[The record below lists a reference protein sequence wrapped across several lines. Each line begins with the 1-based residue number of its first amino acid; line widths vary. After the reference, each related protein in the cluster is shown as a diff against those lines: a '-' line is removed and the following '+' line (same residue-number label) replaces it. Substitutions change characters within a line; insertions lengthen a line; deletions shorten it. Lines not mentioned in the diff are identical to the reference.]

1 MSAKRRTRRRLKTAV
16 VNLGRRREA
25 SPEIDDL
32 FSSDIVRCPA
42 ADNVIRE
49 SADAEKPDT
58 NFLRLPSRYRPD
70 DDNTLKLP
78 VTDDNA
84 LKLPVID
91 DDTLKVPV
99 NNDTGPTLPVND
111 NNTFESP
118 INGDTAIQLPVS
130 DYNTSKSP
138 GNTDATQTL
147 PINNFNTIKLPVSD
161 DTVIQLPVKDDNII
175 KSPVNEGTVPPLPV
189 NDDNIFKSP
198 GNEGTASQLPVND
211 DNIFKSPGNEGTAP
225 PLPVND
231 DNIFKSPDNKNNV
244 IHLHFND
251 DNAKKLHVNND
262 NTFKLAVNDDTALK
276 LPAIND
282 NTLQLSVNVDTPF
295 KLPVDDDNFPI
306 LPISTV
312 KSHARYENNLELHV
326 NDDNNSNQ
334 LNGHLHVYDDVTIKP
349 HIHDDNTLIVY
360 DEVDNAI
367 TLPVNDDNTKT
378 LHVRDDNTL
387 NVPVNDDATI
397 ILHVYDDNTIK
408 LHDHD
413 YDNSFNMLNVSGDDD
428 KPLQLLSTKDK
439 NTLKLPVCDDNMV
452 KSPIPGGD
460 NALKL
465 PVIEDPNFNVSVT
478 GDNTLGLPVNDN
490 ITLDLPVCED
500 NTPVDYNIIH
510 DIVADGDNQTIQI
523 SDHDIKVND
532 VIIQVS
538 QAHTD
543 STHVPD
549 IITDAKPTKAVKAY
563 DRSLPDKNIQKDYF
577 HVPVNNDHA
586 FKTWVDNAQI
596 DCPVN
601 PFHHDGDFDF
611 ATENGWLPFLS
622 EGYCQEVEVVHTDR
636 YSSNEFELL
645 SDNAAETQQNSS
657 KINLTEDTNDKNA
670 SSEDEWMPETDKSDS
685 NESLVSVTASP
696 RKRL

>member
-1 MSAKRRTRRRLKTAV
+1 M
-16 VNLGRRREA
+16 
-25 SPEIDDL
+25 
-32 FSSDIVRCPA
+32 
-42 ADNVIRE
+42 
-49 SADAEKPDT
+49 
-58 NFLRLPSRYRPD
+58 
-70 DDNTLKLP
+70 
-78 VTDDNA
+78 
-84 LKLPVID
+84 
-91 DDTLKVPV
+91 
-99 NNDTGPTLPVND
+99 
-111 NNTFESP
+111 
-118 INGDTAIQLPVS
+118 
-130 DYNTSKSP
+130 
-138 GNTDATQTL
+138 
-147 PINNFNTIKLPVSD
+147 
-161 DTVIQLPVKDDNII
+161 KDDNIF

-198 GNEGTASQLPVND
+198 VNEC
-211 DNIFKSPGNEGTAP
+211 TAP

-231 DNIFKSPDNKNNV
+231 DNIFKSPVNECTAPPLPVNDDNIFKSPGNKNNV
-244 IHLHFND
+244 IHLPFND
-251 DNAKKLHVNND
+251 DNAQKLHVNND

-276 LPAIND
+276 LPVIND

-295 KLPVDDDNFPI
+295 KLPVDDYNFPI
-306 LPISTV
+306 LPIISTV
-312 KSHARYENNLELHV
+312 KSPARYENNLELHV

-334 LNGHLHVYDDVTIKP
+334 LNGQLHVYDDITIKP
-349 HIHDDNTLIVY
+349 HVHDDNTLIVH

-428 KPLQLLSTKDK
+428 KPLQLISTKDK
-439 NTLKLPVCDDNMV
+439 NTIKLPVCDDNMV
-452 KSPIPGGD
+452 KSPIPGGE

-465 PVIEDPNFNVSVT
+465 PVIEDPIFKVSVT

-510 DIVADGDNQTIQI
+510 DIVADGDNQTVQI
-523 SDHDIKVND
+523 SNHDIKVND

-543 STHVPD
+543 STHVHVPD
-549 IITDAKPTKAVKAY
+549 IITDAKPTKAGKAY
-563 DRSLPDKNIQKDYF
+563 DRSLPDKNIQKDSF

-586 FKTWVDNAQI
+586 FKTWADNAQI
-596 DCPVN
+596 DCPVS
-601 PFHHDGDFDF
+601 PIHHDDDFDF
-611 ATENGWLPFLS
+611 VTENGWLTFLS

-636 YSSNEFELL
+636 YSANEFELL
-645 SDNAAETQQNSS
+645 SDNVAETQQNSS
-657 KINLTEDTNDKNA
+657 KMNLTEDTNDKNA
-670 SSEDEWMPETDKSDS
+670 SSEDEWMPETDESDS

-696 RKRL
+696 RKRLKIDAKPTEETNSELGDSDINERATDKVLTRRRKRTPYKWKKNNRKEKKA